1 MRTSKEEWIE
11 LLLNDK
17 EAFLAK
23 KAEAGDLIDLSETE
37 FPGNYLSDTN
47 LSDIDFS
54 GANFAESSLANINF
68 SNCDLTS
75 ADFSRCKLEECDF
88 SNCILN
94 GTNFSYA
101 TLNFCNFNEADMAGC
116 VLNEAE
122 LTDSDFATSEN
133 LSACRFDEVTIWP
146 DTDKL
151 PEDFDSTYNYDLS
164 SLQDDE
170 ESGSNDNFEY

>member
-1 MRTSKEEWIE
+1 MQTSKEEWVE

-17 EAFLAK
+17 DTFKSNKDKESD
-23 KAEAGDLIDLSETE
+23 GIDLSEVE
-37 FPGNYLSDTN
+37 LSVCE
-47 LSDIDFS
+47 LSGCDLSNIDFN
-54 GANFAESSLANINF
+54 GANFCESTITDVDF

-75 ADFSRCKLEECDF
+75 ADFSRCKIEECNF

-133 LSACRFDEVTIWP
+133 MSACRFDEGTIWP
-146 DTDKL
+146 DSEKL

-170 ESGSNDNFEY
+170 DRNSSTDYEY

>member
-11 LLLNDK
+11 LLLNKKD
-17 EAFLAK
+17 EFAAK
-23 KAEAGDLIDLSETE
+23 KAENGGEIDLSESE
-37 FPGNYLSDTN
+37 FLANYLSDVD

-54 GANFAESSLANINF
+54 GANFAESSIQNVNF

-75 ADFSRCKLEECDF
+75 ADFSRCKIEECDF

-133 LSACRFDEVTIWP
+133 LSACRFDEGTIWP
-146 DTDKL
+146 DTEKL

-170 ESGSNDNFEY
+170 EGGSSGDFEY

>member
-11 LLLNDK
+11 LLLNNKD
-17 EAFLAK
+17 EFAAK
-23 KAEAGDLIDLSETE
+23 KAENGGEIDLSESE
-37 FPGNYLSDTN
+37 FLANYLSDVD

-54 GANFAESSLANINF
+54 GANFAESSIQNVNF

-75 ADFSRCKLEECDF
+75 ADFSRCKIEECDF

-133 LSACRFDEVTIWP
+133 LSACRFDEGTIWP
-146 DTDKL
+146 DTEKL

-164 SLQDDE
+164 SLQDE
-170 ESGSNDNFEY
+170 EEGVSSGDFEY

>member
-1 MRTSKEEWIE
+1 MSTSKEELIE
-11 LLLNDK
+11 LLLTNK
-17 EAFLAK
+17 EAFANK
-23 KAEAGDLIDLSETE
+23 KTELKDEIDLSEAE
-37 FPGNYLSDTN
+37 MSSCSIHGAD

-54 GANFAESSLANINF
+54 GASFTESSLTDVNF

-75 ADFSRCKLEECDF
+75 ADFSRCRIEECDF
-88 SNCILN
+88 SGCILN

-122 LTDSDFATSEN
+122 LTDSDFTTSEN
-133 LSACRFDEVTIWP
+133 LSACRFDEGTILP
-146 DTDKL
+146 DNEKL

-164 SLQDDE
+164 SLQDNE
-170 ESGSNDNFEY
+170 ENSQNSGYEY

>member
-1 MRTSKEEWIE
+1 MSTPKEELVE
-11 LLLNDK
+11 LILNNKKAFSKKKSELND
-17 EAFLAK
+17 E
-23 KAEAGDLIDLSETE
+23 IDLSEAE
-37 FPGNYLSDTN
+37 LSLCSLDGMD

-54 GANFAESSLANINF
+54 GATFAESSLVDVNF

-75 ADFSRCKLEECDF
+75 ADFSRCRIEECDF
-88 SNCILN
+88 SGCILN

-122 LTDSDFATSEN
+122 LTDSDFTTSEN
-133 LSACRFDEVTIWP
+133 LSACRFDEGTIWP
-146 DTDKL
+146 DNEKL

-170 ESGSNDNFEY
+170 ENSQNQGYEY

>member
-1 MRTSKEEWIE
+1 MSITKDEWID
-11 LLLNDK
+11 LILNNKD
-17 EAFLAK
+17 AFNSK
-23 KAEAGDLIDLSETE
+23 KAEAGDIDLSEAE
-37 FPGNYLSDTN
+37 FSVSDLSHIN

-54 GANFAESSLANINF
+54 GASFVESTITDVDF
-68 SNCDLTS
+68 SNCDFTS
-75 ADFSRCKLEECDF
+75 ADFSRCRLEECNF
-88 SNCILN
+88 SGCTLN

-133 LSACRFDEVTIWP
+133 LSACRFDEGTIWP
-146 DTDKL
+146 DSEKL

-170 ESGSNDNFEY
+170 EGSENCSYEY

>member
-1 MRTSKEEWIE
+1 MSTPKDELIN
-11 LLLNDK
+11 LLLNNKD
-17 EAFLAK
+17 EFAAK
-23 KAEAGDLIDLSETE
+23 KADLGDDTDLSEAE
-37 FPGNYLSDTN
+37 LSGADISDVD

-54 GANFAESSLANINF
+54 G
-68 SNCDLTS
+68 
-75 ADFSRCKLEECDF
+75 
-88 SNCILN
+88 CILN

-133 LSACRFDEVTIWP
+133 LSACRFDEGTIWP
-146 DTDKL
+146 DNDKL

-164 SLQDDE
+164 SLQDEDE
-170 ESGSNDNFEY
+170 NQSNNGFDY

>member
-1 MRTSKEEWIE
+1 MSTPKDELIN
-11 LLLNDK
+11 LLLNNKD
-17 EAFLAK
+17 EFATK
-23 KAEAGDLIDLSETE
+23 KAEMGDDIDLSESE
-37 FPGNYLSDTN
+37 LSALDLSDLD
-47 LSDIDFS
+47 LSNIDFS
-54 GANFAESSLANINF
+54 GAVFSESSIVGVNF

-75 ADFSRCKLEECDF
+75 ADFSRCKIEECDF
-88 SNCILN
+88 SGCILN

-133 LSACRFDEVTIWP
+133 LSACRFDEGTIWP
-146 DTDKL
+146 DNEKL

-170 ESGSNDNFEY
+170 ENQSENNFDY

>member
-1 MRTSKEEWIE
+1 MTSKEEWIE
-11 LLLNDK
+11 LLLKDK
-17 EAFLAK
+17 DAFNTQ
-23 KAEAGDLIDLSETE
+23 KASKELDLSEVE
-37 FPGNYLSDTN
+37 LSVSDLADAD
-47 LSDIDFS
+47 LSNIDFS
-54 GANFAESSLANINF
+54 GANFSESSIVNVDF

-75 ADFSRCKLEECDF
+75 ADFSRCKIEECNF

-116 VLNEAE
+116 VLCEAE

-133 LSACRFDEVTIWP
+133 LSACRFDEGTIWP
-146 DTDKL
+146 DTEKL

-164 SLQDDE
+164 SLQDE
-170 ESGSNDNFEY
+170 EEGSSNNDFEY

>member
-1 MRTSKEEWIE
+1 MTSKDEWIE
-11 LLLNDK
+11 LLLNNK
-17 EAFLAK
+17 EEFAKK
-23 KAEAGDLIDLSETE
+23 KAEGKEDIDLSEAE
-37 FPGNYLSDTN
+37 LSVCDIN
-47 LSDIDFS
+47 GLDLSNIDFS
-54 GANFAESSLANINF
+54 GASFAESSISEVNF
-68 SNCDLTS
+68 SECDFTS

-94 GTNFSYA
+94 GTNFSYG

-116 VLNEAE
+116 VLNEAD

-133 LSACRFDEVTIWP
+133 LSACRFDEGTIWP
-146 DTDKL
+146 DTEKL

-170 ESGSNDNFEY
+170 EKGNSGDYEY